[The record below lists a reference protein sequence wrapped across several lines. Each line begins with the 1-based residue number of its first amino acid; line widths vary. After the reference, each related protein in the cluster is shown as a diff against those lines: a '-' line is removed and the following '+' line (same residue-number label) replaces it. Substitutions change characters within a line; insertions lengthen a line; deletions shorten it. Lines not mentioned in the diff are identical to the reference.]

1 PQSEDRRWDP
11 EDHVAGSK
19 LPVEVRL
26 RQVAAHG
33 IRSAG
38 DGEQRVHA
46 AIEGRVRVGRIGGH
60 EPGFAD
66 RPVRGDEGGDRVP
79 SPIEVGDH
87 GLWIRLRYLRAEW
100 GRTGAARGWLRVARG
115 AAIGIERGSQTLA
128 GLDRPGNGIYL
139 LECVQRPTEERLFGS
154 IERRERP

>member
-1 PQSEDRRWDP
+1 
-11 EDHVAGSK
+11 
-19 LPVEVRL
+19 
-26 RQVAAHG
+26 
-33 IRSAG
+33 
-38 DGEQRVHA
+38 
-46 AIEGRVRVGRIGGH
+46 
-60 EPGFAD
+60 
-66 RPVRGDEGGDRVP
+66 
-79 SPIEVGDH
+79 PIEVGDH

-154 IERRERP
+154 IERRERPARPGGTAARTGIALRIADPGTEHHDRESHH